1 MMSWLRSLSSS
12 IILSILASKKAPEI
26 EGTITKLADV
36 PAPEFFQRRS
46 NYGAAAIIDNK
57 DSGLRMID
65 YAMGDECKTE
75 EGSLV
80 HRTDGE
86 YSLFVHV
93 LIIYQNIS
101 SRENNTIS
109 DHGGHFQAPLPE
121 ARDSVEEVPELV

>member
-75 EGSLV
+75 EGSL
-80 HRTDGE
+80 
-86 YSLFVHV
+86 
-93 LIIYQNIS
+93 NIS